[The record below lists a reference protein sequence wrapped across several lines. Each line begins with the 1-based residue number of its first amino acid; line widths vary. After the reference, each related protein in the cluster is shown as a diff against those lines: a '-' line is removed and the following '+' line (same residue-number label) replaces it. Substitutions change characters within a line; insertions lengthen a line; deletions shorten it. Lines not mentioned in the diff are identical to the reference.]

1 MRYTCSAQANNEN
14 RDTQGSKKMIQVSKK
29 ILCVDDQRE
38 ILDLLGR
45 HLEGHECQLAES
57 GAEGLSL
64 LGAEGPFAVVIADYD
79 MPGMDGISL
88 LRELHERCP
97 DTVPMMLTAHHDL
110 EVAIA
115 ALHEGHIFRFLNKP
129 WNKEQ
134 LRRCVDQALEQYRIG
149 VSERI
154 LARDLKHANEE
165 LEQRLKRL
173 QENNRILQQ
182 WVEFSPAVIYNARYL
197 GEVCQTSYVSSN
209 LSRLLGFDRTEII
222 ADPGFWYKRVHADDR
237 EALYTAIREACG
249 DASGGPQ
256 INSYRIQHQDGNYH
270 WIQDAFRVTQVPGE
284 QTLSVTGAWMDI
296 SQ

>member
-1 MRYTCSAQANNEN
+1 
-14 RDTQGSKKMIQVSKK
+14 MIEVSKK

-45 HLEGHECQLAES
+45 HLEGYELQLTDS

-64 LGAEGPFAVVIADYD
+64 FQSEGPFATVIADYD
-79 MPGMDGISL
+79 MPEMDGVTFLS
-88 LRELHERCP
+88 ELHNRSP
-97 DTVPMMLTAHHDL
+97 DTVPMMLTAHNDL
-110 EVAIA
+110 DVAVA

-129 WNKEQ
+129 WDKEQ
-134 LRRCVDQALEQYRIG
+134 LRRCIDQALEQYRVII
-149 VSERI
+149 SERI
-154 LARDLKHANEE
+154 LAQDLKNANEE

-182 WVEFSPAVIYNARYL
+182 WVEFSPAVIYNARYQ

-222 ADPGFWYKRVHADDR
+222 ADPGFWYKRIHVEDR
-237 EALYTAIREACG
+237 GALFTAMEEACG
-249 DASGGPQ
+249 DASGGPH
-256 INSYRIQHQDGNYH
+256 ISSYRIQHQDGNYH
-270 WIQDAFRVTQVPGE
+270 WIQDAFRVTQTPGG
-284 QTLSVTGAWMDI
+284 QALSITGAWMDI